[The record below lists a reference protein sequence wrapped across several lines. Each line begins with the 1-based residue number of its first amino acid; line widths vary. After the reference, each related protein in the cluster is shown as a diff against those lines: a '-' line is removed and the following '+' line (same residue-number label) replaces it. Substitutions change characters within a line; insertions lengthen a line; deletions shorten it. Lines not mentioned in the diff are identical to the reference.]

1 MPLFA
6 QSQAPMRVGRLA
18 ASLSVTALDHGGKQK
33 LRFGGDDPDA
43 SRLLKNRGRR
53 VDAVTTF
60 LWEGFRSLRRL
71 RAAYLSSATMRTMLS
86 NSFSTSGWFLV
97 R

>member
-6 QSQAPMRVGRLA
+6 QAQAPMRVGRPA
-18 ASLSVTALDHGGKQK
+18 TSLSVTALDHGGKQK

-43 SRLLKNRGRR
+43 SRLLKNRGRLR
-53 VDAVTTF
+53 GRHHDLPV
-60 LWEGFRSLRRL
+60 EGFRSLRRL
-71 RAAYLSSATMRTMLS
+71 RAAYLSSATIRTMLS